1 MLRHFRRF
9 FRRRK
14 LDAELDD
21 ELRFHLDQR
30 TRENI
35 DAGMAP
41 EQARRAARLAFGNP
55 VLAKEDTRS
64 IWTLGALER
73 FWQDFRYAARSLA
86 KSPGFT
92 TIAILTLALG
102 IGANTAIFSLTNAL
116 LLKHLPVD
124 RPNQLV
130 LFGSARVWGVISG
143 TPEGAVQIFS
153 NPGYEQFRDDNHFF
167 TGLCA
172 FQAITN
178 PLAVRIPGHAGAD
191 QASGKLVSG
200 NYFAVL
206 GVRPALGRPLAS
218 GDDVVGA
225 PPAAVISF
233 RYWTRA
239 FARDPAAVGSVVDIN
254 GTAFTIVGVAPR
266 GFFGERLDPQTPDF
280 WLPIATQ
287 PQVTRFASLLRDS
300 RIRWLFLIGRLEPGV
315 SRRQA
320 DAALTVQMRQFLSAH
335 AGAHPSEETAKAI
348 ASARIELTSA
358 ATGISFLRFVYTKPL
373 YVLLG
378 IALLV
383 LLVACTNVA
392 NLLLARATAR
402 HREISTRLALGAG
415 RWRLARQ
422 LLAESLL
429 LAAGGAAAGLLL
441 AQWGTKVL
449 TAIAFYGTRSVPF
462 QPSLDTRVLAFTI
475 LLSAVT
481 GILFGLAPALRVRQV
496 NLAEAL
502 KSGSRAAGMAAAGRR
517 RFHWG
522 KALVV
527 AQVALSTILLVA
539 AGLFVRTLAQLE
551 RQDLGFDREHVLAAG
566 VDPLIA
572 GYKVSQL
579 PALYQNLQRRIEALP
594 GVRSAALALYPP
606 EGGQWSSDISI
617 AGRAGKPSE
626 DLNARWLRVTP
637 DFFKTL
643 GMPLVL
649 GRTLTAEDMKADGR
663 FAVINQTMA
672 RRYFSGRNPI
682 GQRFGFGSANEAE
695 GRAHSGDF
703 QIVGVVKDAKYG
715 GAPRDEV
722 PPTFFLPFFAN
733 APNLSARKQALESRS
748 DFADFLAV
756 RTATD
761 PLAVASELREA
772 IRQVDPHLPVAKIST
787 LNEQVEDAMN
797 QEHLV
802 SYLSAC
808 FGLLALVIAAV
819 GLYGLMAYM
828 AARRTAEI
836 GLRMAL
842 GAETGAVLRMVL
854 RQGFLLALLGIALG
868 LIGAFAAGRWIASLL
883 FGVAP
888 GDPATYAAVVALLV
902 LVALLASYL
911 PARRAA
917 RVDPMVALRYE

>member
-1 MLRHFRRF
+1 MLQRFRSF

-14 LDAELDD
+14 LDTELDE
-21 ELRFHLDQR
+21 ELRFHLEQR

-35 DAGMAP
+35 AAGMDP
-41 EQARRAARLAFGNP
+41 EQARRAAHLAFGNP
-55 VLAKEDTRS
+55 VLAKEDTREL
-64 IWTLGALER
+64 WTLGALER
-73 FWQDFRYAARSLA
+73 FWQDVRYAARSLA

-92 TIAILTLALG
+92 IIAILTLALG

-116 LLKHLPVD
+116 LLKNLPVQNPD
-124 RPNQLV
+124 QLL
-130 LFGSARVWGVISG
+130 LFGSARSWGVISG
-143 TPEGAVQIFS
+143 MPEGAVQIFS
-153 NPGYEQFRDDNHFF
+153 NPGYEQFRDQNRFF

-172 FQAITN
+172 FQSIN
-178 PLAVRIPGHAGAD
+178 DPLAVLIPGHGAE
-191 QASGKLVSG
+191 QAVGKLVSG
-200 NYFAVL
+200 NYFDVL
-206 GVRPALGRPLAS
+206 GVRPTLGRSLVPEDDTVSAS
-218 GDDVVGA
+218 
-225 PPAAVISF
+225 PAAVISY
-233 RYWTRA
+233 RYWTSA
-239 FARDPAAVGSVVDIN
+239 FARNPTAIGSPVDIN
-254 GTAFTIVGVAPR
+254 GTAFTIVGVAPP
-266 GFFGERLDPQTPDF
+266 GFFGETLNPETPDF
-280 WLPIATQ
+280 WLPIAKQ
-287 PQVTRFASLLRDS
+287 PQVTRYVSMLQATS
-300 RIRWLFLIGRLEPGV
+300 IRWLFLIGRLKPGV
-315 SRRQA
+315 SHRQA
-320 DAALTVQMRQFLSAH
+320 EAALTVQMRQFLSAH
-335 AGAHPSEETAKAI
+335 AGDHPSEETAKAI
-348 ASARIELTSA
+348 AHARIELTSA

-422 LLAESLL
+422 LLVESLL

-441 AQWGTKVL
+441 AHWGTKLL
-449 TAIAFYGTRSVPF
+449 TAIAFYGAHSVPF

-481 GILFGLAPALRVRQV
+481 GILFGLAPAFRVRQV

-502 KSGSRAAGMAAAGRR
+502 KSGSRAAGAAAAGHH
-517 RFHWG
+517 RFQWG

-527 AQVALSTILLVA
+527 AQVGLSTILLVA

-579 PALYQNLQRRIEALP
+579 PALYRNLERRIEALP

-606 EGGQWSSDISI
+606 EGGQWSSNIAI
-617 AGRAGKPSE
+617 AGRAAKPGES
-626 DLNARWLRVTP
+626 LNARWLRVTP

-649 GRTLTAEDMKADGR
+649 GRTLGPRDMNADGR
-663 FAVINQTMA
+663 FVVINKTMA
-672 RRYFSGRNPI
+672 RRYFAGRNPI
-682 GQRFGFGSANEAE
+682 GQRFGFGSANEAK
-695 GRAHSGDF
+695 GRAHSSDF

-715 GAPRDEV
+715 GAPRDENV
-722 PPTFFLPFFAN
+722 PTFFLPFFTET
-733 APNLSARKQALESRS
+733 PNQTPREQALESRS
-748 DFADFLAV
+748 DYARFLAV
-756 RTATD
+756 RTAAD
-761 PLAVASELREA
+761 PLAVASELRQA

-787 LNEQVEDAMN
+787 LNQQVEDAMN

-808 FGLLALVIAAV
+808 FGLLALVIAAI

-842 GAETGAVLRMVL
+842 GAEAGEVLRMVL
-854 RQGFLLALLGIALG
+854 RQGLALSLIGIAVG
-868 LIGAFAAGRWIASLL
+868 LAGAFAVSRWIASLL

-888 GDPATYAAVVALLV
+888 GDPATYAAVVGLLV

-917 RVDPMVALRYE
+917 RVDPMLALRYE